1 VHSNKGGMMKRI
13 VFLALLFLGVFA
25 AYAQS
30 IDKDSYTEINYGN
43 FMTWL
48 DTRAGNGTS
57 EHFKIYLKYDGPSD
71 PGYNFK
77 DGDKDLIIASDTSE
91 IEANFEQGQDVIVY
105 FTASGPLVWDR
116 FIDLI
121 ELDIIEVRDASRI
134 APPLDAYVLNLDP
147 FVSSPSGSSSLVPS
161 NTDSADED
169 VVITLV
175 PDPERPPDPGPV
187 RMLVPSDTGQIVIRV
202 DRDSGGNIWLSLEEN
217 GNPPPSNIY
226 PPRPGVSPPAVKSS
240 APQEMIKI
248 IPGISSLKDQ
258 KRYKLQVG
266 AFTRKTA
273 ADNLAATL
281 RKEGFSPG
289 HEKSGNWN
297 RVIIIGIQ
305 GSDVGSV
312 AERLGAIGIKTIWV
326 RE

>member
-1 VHSNKGGMMKRI
+1 MMKRI
-13 VFLALLFLGVFA
+13 VFLTLLSLGVFA
-25 AYAQS
+25 VYAQS
-30 IDKDSYTEINYGN
+30 VDKDRYTEISYDN
-43 FMTWL
+43 FMAWL
-48 DTRAGNGTS
+48 DTSSGNGAS
-57 EHFKIYLKYDGPSD
+57 ERFKIYLKYDGPSG

-77 DGDKDLIIASDTSE
+77 DGDKDLIIASDASE

-116 FIDLI
+116 FIDSI
-121 ELDIIEVRDASRI
+121 EPDIIEPDIIEARDASRI
-134 APPLDAYVLNLDP
+134 APPLDPYVLNTDP
-147 FVSSPSGSSSLVPS
+147 FVAFPSDSSAPVPS
-161 NTDSADED
+161 NIDSADRD

-175 PDPERPPDPGPV
+175 PGPERPPDPGPA
-187 RMLVPSDTGQIVIRV
+187 RILVPPDTGQIVIRV
-202 DRDSGGNIWLSLEEN
+202 DRDSGGNIWLSLEES

-240 APQEMIKI
+240 APQETIKI
-248 IPGISSLKDQ
+248 IPSISSLKDQ

-266 AFTRKTA
+266 AFAHKTA